1 MLFFYDFYGSTVW
14 MMKNASLITIDLR
27 VFIV

>member
-14 MMKNASLITIDLR
+14 MMKNVYLIMIDLR